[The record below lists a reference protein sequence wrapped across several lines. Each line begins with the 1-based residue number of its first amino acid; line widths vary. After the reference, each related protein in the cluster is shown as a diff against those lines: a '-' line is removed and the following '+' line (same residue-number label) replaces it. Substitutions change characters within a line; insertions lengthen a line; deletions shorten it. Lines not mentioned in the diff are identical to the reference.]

1 MRHFPAQVCFG
12 TYLGIDI
19 QTEYSD
25 GYKIKTT
32 SLKHGGEYVSNIFWL
47 QNSVQILIYIQ
58 I

>member
-1 MRHFPAQVCFG
+1 MSHFPVQVCFG
-12 TYLGIDI
+12 TYLGMDI
-19 QTEYSD
+19 QDEYSD

-32 SLKHGGEYVSNIFWL
+32 SLKHGGKYVSNIFWL

>member
-12 TYLGIDI
+12 IYLGMDI

-25 GYKIKTT
+25 GYKIKTA
-32 SLKHGGEYVSNIFWL
+32 SLKHGSEYVSNIFWL
-47 QNSVQILIYIQ
+47 QHSVQILIYIQ

>member
-1 MRHFPAQVCFG
+1 MRHFPVQVCFG
-12 TYLGIDI
+12 TYLGMDI

-32 SLKHGGEYVSNIFWL
+32 SLKQGGKYVSNIFWL